1 MSQYG
6 ARGRAKAGESATRS
20 SPRTTRSARP
30 ATTDPAQVV
39 RVLLLDREPA
49 TTASP
54 LVIHGRGGP
63 GPSTASTGTFPAGA
77 ALRVWRARRR
87 GHRTRPA
94 PGAQLEVLAP
104 DGTTSLVR
112 AARSRTTVVVRPAEP
127 GTRLQLD
134 AQPVGA
140 RHVSR
145 RAQGRPVRRQ
155 SARVVNRVGLDDYL
169 RGVCRWRC
177 RRAGP
182 ARRCGPRRSPRAATR
197 VRRLHPGYGRLRPLR
212 RHPLAGLPRRRGRD
226 RSDQRDHRRR
236 ARERSS
242 SRDGTTA
249 RSTPSSTRPAA
260 ARPRT
265 TSTRSSGRRE
275 R

>member
-6 ARGRAKAGESATRS
+6 ARGRAKAGESAARILAAYY
-20 SPRTTRSARP
+20 RSARP

-54 LVIHGRGGP
+54 LVIHGRGGSWTIDGLDRHLPGRRRAARLAARRSCSRTRREP
-63 GPSTASTGTFPAGA
+63 GP
-77 ALRVWRARRR
+77 
-87 GHRTRPA
+87 
-94 PGAQLEVLAP
+94 QLEVLAP
-104 DGTTSLVR
+104 DGTTPLFAGAFS
-112 AARSRTTVVVRPAEP
+112 TTVVVRPAEP
-127 GTRLQLD
+127 GD
-134 AQPVGA
+134 APPARRPARGA

-145 RAQGRPVRRQ
+145 GAQGRPRPGRRPASSTA
-155 SARVVNRVGLDDYL
+155 SASTTTCGAC
-169 RGVCRWRC
+169 CRWRC

-182 ARRCGPRRSPRAATR
+182 ARRCGPRPIAARSYA

-236 ARERSS
+236 ARARSS
-242 SRDGTTA
+242 SRAGTTG

-265 TSTRSSGRRE
+265 TSTRSSGRRA